1 MVLSWL
7 GSSKELSLQELIA
20 RKQYKKAIDLLQA
33 EFQKGDRSPRMRM
46 QFADLLYAAGRG
58 REALPIL
65 LGLADEFARDGF
77 AAKAIALLKKAEK
90 IQPGDDAV
98 ERRLAG
104 LIHKEKHRPLTIT
117 PTGSFQ
123 VQQFDMEEIDDAATL
138 APTAG
143 SRPLPLVPPPP
154 KDKPLPTSVVPVVP
168 EPVAPAPTAEPVAAA
183 PAAPPEEEA
192 EIDLGVELVS
202 LIQTSY
208 EDSQPQKAA
217 PTAPTYIPLFGD
229 FSSSELAAVIHG
241 LRLLSY
247 QPGDVIITQ
256 GEHGSSLFVLT
267 EGSVKAWVRN
277 PEGKH
282 VQVREMQ
289 EGEFFGEIS
298 LLSGLPRTAT
308 VTAASRCELLELDRG
323 TLDEIKKRHPRVLA
337 VLHQFSEQR
346 LHNPDAERI
355 KQGQ

>member
-33 EFQKGDRSPRMRM
+33 EFQKGDRSPRVRM
-46 QFADLLYAAGRG
+46 QFADLLFAAGRG

-123 VQQFDMEEIDDAATL
+123 VQQFDMEEIEDPQSL
-138 APTAG
+138 QPTAG

-154 KDKPLPTSVVPVVP
+154 RDKPLPTSVVPVVP
-168 EPVAPAPTAEPVAAA
+168 EPPAPEPAPVAVAPAAASDDG
-183 PAAPPEEEA
+183 ED
-192 EIDLGVELVS
+192 EIDLGQELVS

-208 EDSQPQKAA
+208 EDSQPQAA
-217 PTAPTYIPLFGD
+217 PKAPTYIPLFGD

-323 TLDEIKKRHPRVLA
+323 TLDDIKKRHPRVLA

>member
-33 EFQKGDRSPRMRM
+33 EFHKGDRSPRVRM
-46 QFADLLYAAGRG
+46 QFADLLYIAGRG

-104 LIHKEKHRPLTIT
+104 LIHKEKQRPLTLT
-117 PTGSFQ
+117 TTGSF
-123 VQQFDMEEIDDAATL
+123 VVQFDMEEIENAGPGGL
-138 APTAG
+138 A
-143 SRPLPLVPPPP
+143 SERPLPLVPPPP
-154 KDKPLPTSVVPVVP
+154 KDKPLPTSVVR
-168 EPVAPAPTAEPVAAA
+168 VAPEPVAAA
-183 PAAPPEEEA
+183 AQPEPTPPPEAEEY
-192 EIDLGVELVS
+192 DLGQELVS

-208 EDSQPQKAA
+208 EDSQPSQDAPAA
-217 PTAPTYIPLFGD
+217 PSYIPLFGD
-229 FSSSELAAVIHG
+229 FSPAELAEVIHG
-241 LRLLSY
+241 LRLLAF

-256 GEHGSSLFVLT
+256 GEPGSSLFVLT
-267 EGSVKAWVRN
+267 AGSVKAWVRN

-282 VQVREMQ
+282 VQVREMR

-298 LLSGLPRTAT
+298 LLSGQPRTAT

-323 TLDEIKKRHPRVLA
+323 TLDDIKKRHPRVLA

-346 LHNPDAERI
+346 LNNPAAERI